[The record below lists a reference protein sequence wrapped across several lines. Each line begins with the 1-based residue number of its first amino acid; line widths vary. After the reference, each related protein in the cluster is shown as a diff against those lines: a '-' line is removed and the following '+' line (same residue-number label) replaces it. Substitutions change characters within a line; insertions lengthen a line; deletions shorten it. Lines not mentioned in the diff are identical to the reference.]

1 MARQNPPSPNW
12 LRRVRI
18 GVAAGVGAVALST
31 AIAAPAFAST
41 THVVQKGDTLS
52 AIARRAGLSSWLPI
66 YYANKSIFDPN
77 LIFPGQKLVIPGKG
91 DTVQPRPITYGPTS
105 SRWARHHVTVS
116 HQTTSSTVRHSFS
129 SGASL
134 SFGSAPYGVWDRIA
148 ACESGGNWH
157 INTGN
162 GFYGGL
168 QFTLQS
174 WHAVGG
180 SGRPDQASR
189 ETQIQMAERLQRIQ
203 GWGAWPVCSARR

>member
-1 MARQNPPSPNW
+1 MSIA
-12 LRRVRI
+12 V
-18 GVAAGVGAVALST
+18 GVGAVALST
-31 AIAAPAFAST
+31 LAAVPAFAST
-41 THVVQKGDTLS
+41 THVVKRGDTLS

-66 YYANKSIFDPN
+66 YYANKSIADPN

-91 DTVQPRPITYGPTS
+91 EKVQPRAGASAHPTH
-105 SRWARHHVTVS
+105 RRVRHHGVKHDSTAH
-116 HQTTSSTVRHSFS
+116 HQTTTHHVRHVSGTS
-129 SGASL
+129 SGSV
-134 SFGSAPYGVWDRIA
+134 GSGVWDRIA

-162 GFYGGL
+162 GYYGGL

-180 SGRPDQASR
+180 TGRPDQASR
-189 ETQIQMAERLQRIQ
+189 ETQIKMAERLQRIQ